1 MGSHVREGVPKILL
15 RTYLYFMCQVSD
27 RKLKKFKNKLWKKKN
42 KQTPSKTNSNMHKF
56 EINKIRVEKSPS
68 FVKHDIHITPKSYKL
83 ELL

>member
-1 MGSHVREGVPKILL
+1 MIEN
-15 RTYLYFMCQVSD
+15 
-27 RKLKKFKNKLWKKKN
+27 FKNSKISYGKKKK

-56 EINKIRVEKSPS
+56 EINKIRVEESPS